1 MLLKEHSYNINM
13 DMHEVDIVR
22 TSTMTGTKRTK
33 TFMVDP
39 EQLLRYNR
47 GEIFVQDAFPHL
59 SADDREFIIS
69 GCTEEEFER
78 LGQACE

>member
-1 MLLKEHSYNINM
+1 M

>member
-1 MLLKEHSYNINM
+1 M

-69 GCTEEEFER
+69 GCTEGEFER